1 MTDIKIS
8 GMRRISQNRCLVHRM
23 AMRVSR
29 HGDGP
34 SRLAQSLMPR
44 RALQSNSHVFK
55 VSEEVRAAVNERRPV
70 VSLESTI
77 YTHGFPYPDNLHLA
91 TRLESLVRHNGGVP
105 AHCALL
111 DGVATVGLQ
120 QHDMQRLLEDRT
132 ARKVSRRDLAPVLG
146 SVRYS
151 TPCRRKLKVKPNIC

>member
-1 MTDIKIS
+1 
-8 GMRRISQNRCLVHRM
+8 
-23 AMRVSR
+23 MRVPR
-29 HGDGP
+29 FGGGP
-34 SRLAQSLMPR
+34 SRLAQSIVPK
-44 RALQSNSHVFK
+44 RALQSNSRVFK
-55 VSEEVRAAVNERRPV
+55 VSEEVRAAVNERKPV

-111 DGVATVGLQ
+111 DSVATVGLEG
-120 QHDMQRLLEDRT
+120 DEMQRLLEDRT

-146 SVRYS
+146 SVWYS
-151 TPCRRKLKVKPNIC
+151 TPIDRKFCISPNAS